1 MEVIDCFRILKA
13 IIILFLFF
21 LMNNVPNKNSKVL
34 EETVAGFNSYAAEKK
49 LRGLRNFKMTLPLFQ
64 VLEMFTL
71 IPLSLY
77 RM

>member
-1 MEVIDCFRILKA
+1 
-13 IIILFLFF
+13 
-21 LMNNVPNKNSKVL
+21 MNNVPNKNSKVL

-49 LRGLRNFKMTLPLFQ
+49 LRGLRNFKMILSLFQ

-77 RM
+77 RI

>member
-1 MEVIDCFRILKA
+1 
-13 IIILFLFF
+13 
-21 LMNNVPNKNSKVL
+21 MNNVPNKNSKVL

-49 LRGLRNFKMTLPLFQ
+49 LRGPRNFKMTLPLFQ

>member
-1 MEVIDCFRILKA
+1 
-13 IIILFLFF
+13 
-21 LMNNVPNKNSKVL
+21 MNNVPNKNSKVL
-34 EETVAGFNSYAAEKK
+34 EETAAGFNSYAAEKK

>member
-21 LMNNVPNKNSKVL
+21 FMNNVPNKNSKVL

-49 LRGLRNFKMTLPLFQ
+49 LRGLRNFKMILSLFQ

-77 RM
+77 RI